1 MAGPMREKR
10 AWPPPD
16 RDSDGETAAA
26 FEAAVAGIKKT
37 VAQSGQVL
45 SSAKEDLSDHQAW
58 LKAQAAAVEADRERL
73 ARLLQRAREHEEA
86 VARRDQKRAYRRARL
101 QAAVGSVKNRVAA
114 VVFAVRM
121 RIWRSIAAV
130 VGGLNSIDA
139 AAASGLRWIGA
150 KLRDA
155 ALYAGGS
162 LWHIALTAGRAV
174 SSAGGWFGFGRL
186 ASTSGRASHGLR
198 AWFRATAPSLFS
210 RVDNLRRAAG
220 ERLAPVFSA
229 ATARA
234 QALAPGLTERV
245 AKAGA
250 IAGSQIRASALK
262 AASLLPRSK
271 PSAAEGENAL
281 SLPEFARRFDLSQM
295 LIIAG
300 ALLLVSGAL
309 MLGGGF
315 LLRAGKPSVAAASP
329 AEPIAWLFEHDSLTV
344 DERSVFAFAATP
356 QGIRIKGFAIGGVNL
371 SDQSLDAVGSMIK
384 PDQQAKE
391 IKLAMRVL
399 APDGETGAGK
409 IFAPGV
415 PGDIPP
421 QAQFAL
427 IFPFPDEGGITPD
440 QVLSTFGGV
449 LLKVRYEVAGK
460 EKSFIQ
466 YLSPALL
473 ERQLAEIA
481 AAAKGS

>member
-26 FEAAVAGIKKT
+26 FEAAVAGIKQT

-73 ARLLQRAREHEEA
+73 ARLLQRARAHEEA

-101 QAAVGSVKNRVAA
+101 QAAAGSVKDRVAA
-114 VVFAVRM
+114 VVYAVRL
-121 RIWRSIAAV
+121 RVWRSIAAV
-130 VGGLNSIDA
+130 VGGLNAIDA
-139 AAASGLRWIGA
+139 AAARGLRSIGA
-150 KLRDA
+150 KLGGG
-155 ALYAGGS
+155 ALYAGRS
-162 LWHIALTAGRAV
+162 LGQVTL
-174 SSAGGWFGFGRL
+174 SAGSAVRGTGRRVGSGRL
-186 ASTSGRASHGLR
+186 ATLAGEASNGLR
-198 AWFRATAPSLFS
+198 AWFQAAAPSLFV
-210 RVDNLRRAAG
+210 RAGNLRRAAG
-220 ERLAPVFSA
+220 DRLAPVFSA
-229 ATARA
+229 AASRA

-245 AKAGA
+245 LKAGS
-250 IAGSQIRASALK
+250 IAGNQLRASAL
-262 AASLLPRSK
+262 AATSLLPRSK

-329 AEPIAWLFEHDSLTV
+329 AEPIAWLFEHDSLTL

-371 SDQSLDAVGSMIK
+371 SDQSLDAVGSTIK
-384 PDQQAKE
+384 PDHQARE
-391 IKLAMRVL
+391 IKLATRVL
-399 APDGETGAGK
+399 APDEETGAGK
-409 IFAPGV
+409 IFAPGA
-415 PGDIPP
+415 PGDISP
-421 QAQFAL
+421 QGQFAL
-427 IFPFPDEGGITPD
+427 IFPFPDESGMTPE
-440 QVLSTFGGV
+440 QVLATFGGV
-449 LLKVRYEVAGK
+449 LLKVRYEVEGK

-466 YLSPALL
+466 YLPPALL
-473 ERQLAEIA
+473 ERQLAEIS